1 MGARID
7 VRIDSDR
14 DRRFNPVGSGNM
26 ADSFKFGFRFNV
38 ETMNPCREGL
48 LDFPDG
54 FAQTRKNDLARVP
67 ACCNDPLQFAA
78 GDYVKPSAQPRQNVQ
93 HCQVGIG
100 FYCETYQ
107 SRDSGQRFLIGTQVT
122 LERCPGIDEARSP
135 VGLGKSC
142 Y

>member
-67 ACCNDPLQFAA
+67 PAA
-78 GDYVKPSAQPRQNVQ
+78 TTRFSSPPETMSNPAPSRAKTFSTARLELAFTAK
-93 HCQVGIG
+93 HTKA
-100 FYCETYQ
+100 ETP
-107 SRDSGQRFLIGTQVT
+107 DS
-122 LERCPGIDEARSP
+122 AS
-135 VGLGKSC
+135 
-142 Y
+142 